1 MSTLTPCPACA
12 RHVREQTCPFCGA
25 DVPAPAARPR
35 FVGPVTR
42 AAIFSVA
49 TGAAL
54 AGCWTGPA
62 AEPAT
67 TTTTPTDT
75 TTTETKPHDT
85 QPAITG
91 AIDGTVTDSASGQ
104 PVAGA
109 SVRLDNKLVTTTD
122 YNGHYKF
129 AGVAAGSHTIT
140 VSTSGNRSHGGGAY
154 ATAQIEVRAALA
166 RADIQLALPVPTF
179 DPNNIPKPYGAPPAR
194 RRFV

>member
-1 MSTLTPCPACA
+1 MSAPLTPCPACA

-25 DVPAPAARPR
+25 DVPPPALRPR

-49 TGAAL
+49 V
-54 AGCWTGPA
+54 AGCWTGPT

-67 TTTTPTDT
+67 TTTTETH
-75 TTTETKPHDT
+75 TETEAP
-85 QPAITG
+85 PAVTG
-91 AIDGTVTDSASGQ
+91 AIDGTVTDSATGQ

-129 AGVAAGSHTIT
+129 AGVAAGSHTIA
-140 VSTSGNRSHGGGAY
+140 VSTNGNRNHGGGAY

-194 RRFV
+194 RRLV